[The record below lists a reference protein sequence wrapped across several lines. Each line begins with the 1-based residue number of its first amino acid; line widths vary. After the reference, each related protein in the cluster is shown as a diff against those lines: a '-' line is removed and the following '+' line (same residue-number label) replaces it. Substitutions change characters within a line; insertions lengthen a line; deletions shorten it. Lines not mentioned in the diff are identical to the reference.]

1 MAQKCTRPAFR
12 EKPAGHPDRRVDH
25 FDKSQRRPNGRAF
38 LPPDSDTALRPARTA
53 RVFTITNPR
62 KIRSGALVGAFD
74 LEMPWGIKLSGAM
87 LIEMDGKRRVRF
99 SSVVEFVSLEA
110 RERLYA
116 DVLTLA
122 EETLR

>member
-1 MAQKCTRPAFR
+1 MAQKCTRPAFQ

-38 LPPDSDTALRPARTA
+38 LPPDSETALRPARTA

-62 KIRSGALVGAFD
+62 KIRHGALVGAFD

-87 LIEMDGKRRVRF
+87 LKMDGKRWVRF
-99 SSVVEFVSLEA
+99 PSVVEFVSPEA
-110 RERLYA
+110 RGRFYA

-122 EETLR
+122 EEALR

>member
-1 MAQKCTRPAFR
+1 
-12 EKPAGHPDRRVDH
+12 
-25 FDKSQRRPNGRAF
+25 
-38 LPPDSDTALRPARTA
+38 
-53 RVFTITNPR
+53 
-62 KIRSGALVGAFD
+62 
-74 LEMPWGIKLSGAM
+74 MPWGIKLSGAM

-110 RERLYA
+110 RERFYA